1 MPIYNPLVV
10 VCEVGGLMY
19 IYRPHRGGLAES
31 MSEAKEFNTK
41 EEMFA
46 HIVATQ
52 GNFGNY
58 SLFDAEDLVIE
69 NSSISDSR
77 IGWFDTRYVCTKRY
91 GDKYY
96 STPQCVGMCAT
107 QYVYRKGVV
116 M

>member
-58 SLFDAEDLVIE
+58 SLFDAEDLVIG
-69 NSSISDSR
+69 SSVISDSR
-77 IGWFDTRYVCTKRY
+77 TGWFDTRYVCTKRY
-91 GDKYY
+91 GDKHY

-107 QYVYRKGVV
+107 QYVTGKE
-116 M
+116 